1 MRKNEWF
8 ETKFLP
14 SFEKNKLIT
23 ITHKQAD
30 VFMRYINF
38 TCSRLCYKGKYINL
52 TIQLHPIPS
61 SKFFSL
67 YIADVKNNTSENDKK
82 RQSIIYFMDKN
93 TKAYQKAES
102 SGNIAE
108 CSRLD
113 SLMDALEKELAT
125 C

>member
-8 ETKFLP
+8 ETKFLTNYK
-14 SFEKNKLIT
+14 KNKLIT
-23 ITHKQAD
+23 ITHNQAD

-38 TCSRLCYKGKYINL
+38 TCSRLCYKGKYSNL

-93 TKAYQKAES
+93 TKACQKAEL

-108 CSRLD
+108 CNRLD

>member
-14 SFEKNKLIT
+14 SFEKNKAIT
-23 ITHKQAD
+23 ITNKQAN
-30 VFMRYINF
+30 VFKRYIDF
-38 TCSRLCYKGKYINL
+38 TCSRVCYKGKYNNF
-52 TIQLHPIPS
+52 TIQLQPISS
-61 SKFFSL
+61 SKFFTL
-67 YIADVKNNTSENDKK
+67 YIADVKNNTSEKNKK
-82 RQSIIYFMDKN
+82 RQTIIYFMDIN

-108 CSRLD
+108 CNRLD